1 MKIVSFFNLK
11 CDLNK
16 APQNI
21 CIPFCKAVPTARYA
35 DDPVSIRTAAA
46 KVAGVG
52 AAAEMTAA
60 CGAAHQC

>member
-1 MKIVSFFNLK
+1 MVSFFNLK

-35 DDPVSIRTAAA
+35 DDQVRIRTAAA
-46 KVAGVG
+46 KVASGVG